1 MVIQDSLES
10 RDNNLG
16 NNLEGAGMEGVAQ
29 HEGGVRST
37 AAGSASRGPTRETDT
52 IGAMLEEEIAIQ
64 ETKEQS
70 RLAEEARL
78 RQQVEEHERL
88 ESEEEMQQLKDDEDR
103 WERHR
108 AAQLQEQEDK
118 LMAEALAGKSLKR
131 KFTVVTSVL
140 GRDGKILGTSSQ
152 EVQAAAGENVRV
164 QFEIQE
170 NEAIQS
176 DPEQDSA
183 EHEVEVDA
191 CDEEVLQQAQEE
203 WPELSWHPHE
213 RLRKA
218 WFHLWKVGVLSGA
231 QIERRWGL
239 EVLWEFEA
247 ELAEELVRQ
256 RATQASQD
264 ILASQMERPGL
275 RELVVEKRMALL
287 EILVA
292 QWRLTRR
299 RVSVIEGMFLLK
311 ICCWSLIFVAFGYL
325 LGSTMGW
332 VQMAAC
338 WKELW
343 FGRVWELRELLRVQ
357 HEEYLARVNRHKPD
371 PGLSATDK
379 QALDAL
385 LQDPKKKSLLTKLC
399 ALWKGVVV
407 RRRNSLRVLS
417 HLKYSY
423 LRGTVIYAHG
433 SGGCSWDNFR
443 ICRMMARMGML
454 VIAPDGFAYPKN
466 TDLGKMRHKEVQ
478 PLKRASDDVDYWA
491 NDLLYAS
498 NADGSHTYSTQASS
512 VLDNPDKFRD
522 LYEKCYQMRRRE
534 LHWTIEKLPRWIRT
548 QGFFIGGTSEGA
560 MTVSRFDDQ
569 RYAHQVLGRF
579 INSFSVEYCYFT
591 PTMKCAQIGGN
602 TDVPTLNIIGTKDEY
617 FGATES

>member
-1 MVIQDSLES
+1 
-10 RDNNLG
+10 
-16 NNLEGAGMEGVAQ
+16 MEGVAQ

-264 ILASQMERPGL
+264 ILASQMAQDGGGVGGGHRAGMRNGSYGVEVTAADTQMDGMEMDGMEMNDENQAAGVEGETGL
-275 RELVVEKRMALL
+275 EGAGGGEADGAAGDSGGS
-287 EILVA
+287 VA
-292 QWRLTRR
+292 AD
-299 RVSVIEGMFLLK
+299 E
-311 ICCWSLIFVAFGYL
+311 A
-325 LGSTMGW
+325 
-332 VQMAAC
+332 
-338 WKELW
+338 
-343 FGRVWELRELLRVQ
+343 
-357 HEEYLARVNRHKPD
+357 ARVRHR
-371 PGLSATDK
+371 GHV
-379 QALDAL
+379 
-385 LQDPKKKSLLTKLC
+385 SLE
-399 ALWKGVVV
+399 
-407 RRRNSLRVLS
+407 
-417 HLKYSY
+417 
-423 LRGTVIYAHG
+423 
-433 SGGCSWDNFR
+433 
-443 ICRMMARMGML
+443 
-454 VIAPDGFAYPKN
+454 
-466 TDLGKMRHKEVQ
+466 DL
-478 PLKRASDDVDYWA
+478 
-491 NDLLYAS
+491 
-498 NADGSHTYSTQASS
+498 
-512 VLDNPDKFRD
+512 
-522 LYEKCYQMRRRE
+522 
-534 LHWTIEKLPRWIRT
+534 
-548 QGFFIGGTSEGA
+548 
-560 MTVSRFDDQ
+560 
-569 RYAHQVLGRF
+569 
-579 INSFSVEYCYFT
+579 
-591 PTMKCAQIGGN
+591 
-602 TDVPTLNIIGTKDEY
+602 
-617 FGATES
+617 